1 MGGTTGAVRLGARAE
16 ARIVMTASVHD
27 EREGS
32 TGTVMV
38 SYEAPATVV
47 ATLTGEWGQ
56 FMCEHHIPALLA
68 TGCFNGAT
76 HHHSP
81 G

>member
-1 MGGTTGAVRLGARAE
+1 MGGTTEAVRLGARAE

-47 ATLTGEWGQ
+47 ATLTGER
-56 FMCEHHIPALLA
+56 
-68 TGCFNGAT
+68 
-76 HHHSP
+76 
-81 G
+81 